1 VTGHRK
7 RGDEIPL
14 QESQNLEAGKDD
26 SLSDEDTDGP
36 SRPREE
42 AIERR
47 EIYRSLEVI
56 KGPTAVRLR
65 RQALQSS

>member
-1 VTGHRK
+1 MTGHRK

-14 QESQNLEAGKDD
+14 QEIQNVEAGEHD

-47 EIYRSLEVI
+47 ERYRNLEEVI

-65 RQALQSS
+65 RQAL